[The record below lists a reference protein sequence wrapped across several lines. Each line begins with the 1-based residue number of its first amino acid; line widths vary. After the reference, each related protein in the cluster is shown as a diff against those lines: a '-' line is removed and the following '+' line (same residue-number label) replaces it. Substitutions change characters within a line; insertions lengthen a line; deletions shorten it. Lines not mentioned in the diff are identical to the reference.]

1 MSAGAFFSGK
11 NLQQA
16 VLAAAR
22 HFGVEPEQLA
32 YRDRTRTTG
41 IVKSAKAVIEVDPEA
56 FRRVVALPASAA
68 PTMPPRP
75 PAVEVANRAPRPA
88 AAPPNATAGTPPPQ
102 PVSPDD
108 ALRMARDSMAALLRL
123 AGLPATLDVSLSKGG
138 RLRVELSSPG
148 IEVNDDLARSFET
161 LLVRVM
167 RGLSG
172 QAPACRVD
180 WLDGARRTR
189 ETELEAL
196 AEEAAQAAL
205 SEGREIELP
214 AMDARDRRVVHMALQ
229 DRQDVVSESR
239 GEGAGRRLVVG
250 PARRFT

>member
-22 HFGVEPEQLA
+22 HFDVAPEQLA

-41 IVKSAKAVIEVDPEA
+41 IVKSAKAVIEVDPAA
-56 FRRVVALPASAA
+56 FRRIDQPPAAVSTPTPPVDRVDRVERPVASIATAVAAS
-68 PTMPPRP
+68 PVLPPR
-75 PAVEVANRAPRPA
+75 AI
-88 AAPPNATAGTPPPQ
+88 
-102 PVSPDD
+102 SPEE
-108 ALRMARDSMAALLRL
+108 ALQLAHESMTALLRL
-123 AGLPATLDVSLSKGG
+123 AGLEAALDVSMSKGG
-138 RLRVELSSPG
+138 RLRVELSTPG
-148 IEVNDDLARSFET
+148 TEVDDDLARSLET

-172 QAPACRVD
+172 QAPSCRVD

-189 ETELEAL
+189 EAELESVAGEAARIAL
-196 AEEAAQAAL
+196 AED
-205 SEGREIELP
+205 REVELP

-239 GEGAGRRLVVG
+239 GEGPGRRLVVA
-250 PARRFT
+250 PRRST